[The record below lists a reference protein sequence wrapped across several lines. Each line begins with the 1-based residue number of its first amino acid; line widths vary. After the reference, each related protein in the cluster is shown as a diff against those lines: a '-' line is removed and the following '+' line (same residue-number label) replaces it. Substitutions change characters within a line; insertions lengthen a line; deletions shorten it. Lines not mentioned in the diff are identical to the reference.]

1 MFGQSNGFLGL
12 KTGTMTTEYHDD
24 NTEENSFFRTKESL
38 FSQSTVSRFRQW
50 LIPGLTAILI
60 LIIIITLGATNTST
74 RGRLWFLENSVS
86 NVTDVLT
93 VSHRMNKES
102 AKDLRRLKFA
112 VERHNEELNSVGEA
126 LNHLSA
132 LESLSHTI
140 ASIKCNLDRIMNNG
154 SQDLGCCPLDWV
166 SFESSCYFFSK
177 SMLSWDKARDW
188 CNTRDS
194 HLVILHEDKDWKF
207 VTAHTSGLFHWIG
220 LTDERTG
227 QWEWVNQTPYVMNR
241 IRWKPGQPDEWTGH
255 GQFPGGEDCAHLHHD
270 GRLNDL
276 HCPTPLATFAKDT
289 AYAANEAPPPPVSS
303 CQWTSVTHRS
313 EM

>member
-1 MFGQSNGFLGL
+1 MCLC
-12 KTGTMTTEYHDD
+12 
-24 NTEENSFFRTKESL
+24 
-38 FSQSTVSRFRQW
+38 V
-50 LIPGLTAILI
+50 
-60 LIIIITLGATNTST
+60 
-74 RGRLWFLENSVS
+74 
-86 NVTDVLT
+86 
-93 VSHRMNKES
+93 
-102 AKDLRRLKFA
+102 
-112 VERHNEELNSVGEA
+112 SVGEA

-140 ASIKCNLDRIMNNG
+140 ASIKCNLDRIMNNGNNPPPQTHVHTRTHPTQCCPILSPPCPPG

-194 HLVILHEDKDWKF
+194 HLVILHEDKDWVRRRRTEPVRHPPRPADCPSVLLQKF

-241 IRWKPGQPDEWTGH
+241 MW
-255 GQFPGGEDCAHLHHD
+255 
-270 GRLNDL
+270 
-276 HCPTPLATFAKDT
+276 
-289 AYAANEAPPPPVSS
+289 V
-303 CQWTSVTHRS
+303 
-313 EM
+313 